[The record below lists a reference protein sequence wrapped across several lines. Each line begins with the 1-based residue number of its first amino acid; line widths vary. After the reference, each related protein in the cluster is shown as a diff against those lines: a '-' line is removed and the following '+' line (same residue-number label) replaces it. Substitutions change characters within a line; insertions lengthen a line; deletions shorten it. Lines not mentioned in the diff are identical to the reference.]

1 MATFLGLTFSG
12 ISTGMIYAA
21 VALAIVLIWR
31 ATRVVN
37 FALGA
42 LAMFTT
48 YLAFSVLS
56 VGGGYWLAFVVA
68 LAAGLGIGAVVER
81 LLIRR
86 VETRPPLDAVIVTL
100 GLLIF
105 TVALAGM
112 IWGGRFR
119 SFPPAFS
126 IRNFELG
133 SVSLL
138 SPTDLF
144 VVGAVAVVA
153 GFVFVLFRFTDTGL
167 RMRAAAFEGEVA
179 RLLGVRVGRMLTLGW
194 ALGGVAGSLAGV
206 LVAPSVF
213 LQPNNMDG
221 VFVTGFT
228 AAVIGGLDS
237 PAGAIVGGLGLGI
250 ALSYVSGYMGGNL
263 VTLAALLILI
273 VVLMLRPAGIF
284 ARRPARRV

>member
-1 MATFLGLTFSG
+1 MERFLGLTFTG

-48 YLAFSVLS
+48 YLAFSVLG
-56 VGGGYWLAFVVA
+56 VGGGYWLAFAVA
-68 LAAGLGIGAVVER
+68 LLAGLVIGALVER
-81 LLIRR
+81 VLIRPVESGPPLNPVIITLALLILT
-86 VETRPPLDAVIVTL
+86 E
-100 GLLIF
+100 
-105 TVALAGM
+105 ALAGM
-112 IWGGRFR
+112 IWSGRFR
-119 SFPPAFS
+119 SFPPPFS
-126 IRNFELG
+126 IRNFDLG
-133 SVSLL
+133 PVSAL
-138 SPTDLF
+138 SPADLF
-144 VVGAVAVVA
+144 VIAAVAVVA
-153 GFVFVLFRFTDTGL
+153 GLLFVLFKFTDVGL

-179 RLLGVRVGRMLTLGW
+179 RMLGVRVGRTLTLGW
-194 ALGGVAGSLAGV
+194 ALAGVAGSLAGV
-206 LVAPSVF
+206 LVAPYVF

-237 PAGAIVGGLGLGI
+237 PAGAIIGGLGLGI

-263 VTLAALLILI
+263 VTLAALAILI
-273 VVLMLRPAGIF
+273 VVLMIRPAGLF

>member
-1 MATFLGLTFSG
+1 MARFLGLTFTG

-31 ATRVVN
+31 ATRIVN

-68 LAAGLGIGAVVER
+68 LVAGLAIGAVVER

-112 IWGGRFR
+112 IWGGGFR

-126 IRNFELG
+126 IRNFDLG

-153 GFVFVLFRFTDTGL
+153 GSLFVLFRFTDTGL
-167 RMRAAAFEGEVA
+167 RMRAAAFEGDVA
-179 RLLGVRVGRMLTLGW
+179 RMLGVRVGRMLTLGW

-237 PAGAIVGGLGLGI
+237 PAGAVVGGLGLGI

-263 VTLAALLILI
+263 VTLAALVILI
-273 VVLMLRPAGIF
+273 VVLMLRPSGIF